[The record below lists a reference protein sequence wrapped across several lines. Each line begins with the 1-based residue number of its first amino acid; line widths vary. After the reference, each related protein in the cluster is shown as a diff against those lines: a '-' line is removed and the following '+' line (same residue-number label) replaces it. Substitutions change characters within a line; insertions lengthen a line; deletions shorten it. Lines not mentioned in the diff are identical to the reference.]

1 MTSFLFPRLRTGHA
15 RLWAQKFED
24 RTPEAV
30 AADLPSSAFEGVT
43 YAATGGERVPEEV
56 LTELRGTLLETAK
69 NVGYPDTR
77 SLEAQRRFD
86 LSLAGMLVELPI
98 ITGEALRDEVWQYL
112 TCILVPDLVVWRY
125 GKTRDTRVVGPTS
138 HDRFLGGDRN
148 MVERIWWRAYILHD
162 PNAEAE
168 LWLLDTARGGL
179 TEDNMVALF
188 ERGNIASYH
197 MLCRTIANEYI
208 RNRPY
213 VSGLTGSAEQLLIRE
228 VMKKVVRLAAHMN
241 LEAIPEDDRL
251 DLIGGLF
258 GETVAEMGGEAPSH
272 GRVYD
277 AMTAMVLT
285 SSDLPTGNLHRT
297 RMGGRQTR
305 LPELLGKAPR
315 EIVCRWKW
323 YWPDGSIR
331 ARSESRVFWHS
342 EKEADTDIG
351 EWVLTYRPEECPM
364 RQARPGDILIL
375 ATRLED
381 EELEAFLF
389 PQNARAG
396 LQVLGAL
403 KRGDPSVKVHDEV
416 EEFVRETLHRRL

>member
-56 LTELRGTLLETAK
+56 LTGLRGSLLETAR

-86 LSLAGMLVELPI
+86 LSLARMLVELPI

-138 HDRFLGGDRN
+138 HDRLLGGDRN
-148 MVERIWWRAYILHD
+148 MIARIWWRACILHD

-168 LWLLDTARGGL
+168 LWLLDTARKGL

-188 ERGNIASYH
+188 ERGNIASNH

-241 LEAIPEDDRL
+241 LEAIPEDDQL

-258 GETVAEMGGEAPSH
+258 GETVTEMGGEAPSH

-277 AMTAMVLT
+277 AMTAMFLT
-285 SSDLPTGNLHRT
+285 SIDLSAANGLRA
-297 RMGGRQTR
+297 RVEGRQTR
-305 LPELLGKAPR
+305 LLKLLGSDPR
-315 EIVCRWKW
+315 EIVCRWKS

-331 ARSESRVFWHS
+331 MSTETRVFWHTD
-342 EKEADTDIG
+342 KESPADAG
-351 EWVLTYRPEECPM
+351 EWILSYRPEECPM
-364 RQARPGDILIL
+364 READPGDILVL

-381 EELEAFLF
+381 EEMEAFLL
-389 PQNARAG
+389 PQKGRVG

-403 KRGDPSVKVHDEV
+403 QPGDSGPKVQDEV
-416 EEFVRETLHRRL
+416 EAFVRETLHKRL